1 MNEILNGPA
10 INFDQGQFD
19 KIIIFLHGY
28 GANGHDLISI
38 GNAWHK
44 ELPNTMFISPNAPFE
59 CPWGNNAYQWFEL
72 SSISPKNI
80 GSGLDKAGPYLNGF
94 IDHISKETKVPN
106 SKIFFVSFSQGTMMA
121 LYHLCQRSS
130 ECAGIMG
137 YSGLLFDDE
146 NFNLSIKS
154 KPPIRLYHGKNDDI
168 ITFEQTINASK
179 KLKSLNFDVDHKIKD
194 FLGHGI
200 DEDGLEYGLEFIK
213 KTFNI

>member
-1 MNEILNGPA
+1 MNKILDGPSV
-10 INFDQGQFD
+10 NFEPGKFD
-19 KIIIFLHGY
+19 KIIVFLHGY
-28 GANGHDLISI
+28 GANGNDLISI
-38 GNAWHK
+38 GNSWQK

-72 SSISPKNI
+72 SSISPESI
-80 GSGLDKAGPYLNGF
+80 GSGLEKAGPYLNGF
-94 IDHISKETKVPN
+94 IDHISKETKVPYK
-106 SKIFFVSFSQGTMMA
+106 KIFFFSFSQGTMMA
-121 LYHLCQRSS
+121 LYHLCQRNS

-137 YSGLLFDDE
+137 YSGLLFSDD

-154 KPPIRLYHGKNDDI
+154 KPPIRLYHGKNDDVI
-168 ITFEQTINASK
+168 PFEQTISAYK
-179 KLKSLNFDVDHKIKD
+179 KLKSLSFDVDHEIKD